1 MRWRPLVISLPLVF
15 CVSQIVQPLSH
26 AQAAAMDASEAATLL
41 AKSQAI
47 DVKCGVLAKDQSQT
61 LRGFVAQAEVSLAEK
76 ASVATARKAITGGR
90 AAGKTAV
97 CDDAAKKL
105 VNDVLAA
112 ATAATVAP
120 IADNTTVTTPA
131 VAVVEPTVTPLAPK
145 PAPVALAVVAPAPKK
160 PAIVAQPKQLKIKV
174 ATIAPVKPVKSPKAV
189 KPAKGLNGYALVAE
203 KYYVAVRCGTLSSS
217 RINSLYQT
225 VLVSHRQALSS
236 NRPRD
241 VRNMLKAAE
250 AKAGAKSCI

>member
-1 MRWRPLVISLPLVF
+1 MRWQPIVISLPLVF
-15 CVSQIVQPLSH
+15 CISQVLKPMTY
-26 AQAAAMDASEAATLL
+26 AQAAALDASEAATLL
-41 AKSQAI
+41 AKSQVI
-47 DVKCGVLAKDQSQT
+47 DVKCSVLAKDQSQS
-61 LRGFVAQAEVSLAEK
+61 LRNFVAQAEISLAEK

-120 IADNTTVTTPA
+120 IEDTTTAA
-131 VAVVEPTVTPLAPK
+131 VAVAEPIVAPVK
-145 PAPVALAVVAPAPKK
+145 PVPAPVALAVATPAPKK
-160 PAIVAQPKQLKIKV
+160 PVIVAQPKQLKVKV
-174 ATIAPVKPVKSPKAV
+174 AAIAPAKPVKPVKTI
-189 KPAKGLNGYALVAE
+189 KPVKGLNGYAQVAE
-203 KYYVAVRCGTLSSS
+203 KYYVAMRCGTLSSS

-225 VLVSHRQALSS
+225 VLSNHRQAMAS

-250 AKAGAKSCI
+250 ARAGGKTCV

>member
-1 MRWRPLVISLPLVF
+1 MCWRTLVISLPLVL
-15 CVSQIVQPLSH
+15 CVSQVLKPVTY
-26 AQAAAMDASEAATLL
+26 AQAAAMDATEAATLL

-47 DVKCGVLAKDQSQT
+47 DVKCGVLAKEPSQT
-61 LRGFVAQAEVSLAEK
+61 LRNFVAQAEISLAEK

-120 IADNTTVTTPA
+120 IEDTTTANTPA
-131 VAVVEPTVTPLAPK
+131 VAVAAPIVTPVK
-145 PAPVALAVVAPAPKK
+145 PAPVALAVAAPAFKK
-160 PAIVAQPKQLKIKV
+160 PVIVAQRKQVKV
-174 ATIAPVKPVKSPKAV
+174 KATAVAPVKPVKPVKAV
-189 KPAKGLNGYALVAE
+189 KPVKGLNGYALVAE

-225 VLVSHRQALSS
+225 VLVSHRQAMAN
-236 NRPRD
+236 NRHGD

-250 AKAGAKSCI
+250 ARAGAKSCI

>member
-1 MRWRPLVISLPLVF
+1 MRWRPIVISLPLVL
-15 CVSQIVQPLSH
+15 CVSQVLKPVSY

-47 DVKCGVLAKDQSQT
+47 DVKCGVLAKDLSQT
-61 LRGFVAQAEVSLAEK
+61 LRSFVAQAEISLAEK
-76 ASVATARKAITGGR
+76 ASVATARKAIAAGR
-90 AAGKTAV
+90 AAGKTSV

-112 ATAATVAP
+112 ATAATVAQ
-120 IADNTTVTTPA
+120 IEDTTTVTAPT
-131 VAVVEPTVTPLAPK
+131 VAVVEPVATPE
-145 PAPVALAVVAPAPKK
+145 PVALAVATPAPKK
-160 PAIVAQPKQLKIKV
+160 PIIVAQPKQLKVKV
-174 ATIAPVKPVKSPKAV
+174 ATIAPVKPAKLPKAV
-189 KPAKGLNGYALVAE
+189 KPVKGLNGYALVAE

-225 VLVSHRQALSS
+225 VLVNHRQALSS

-250 AKAGAKSCI
+250 ARAGAKSCI

>member
-1 MRWRPLVISLPLVF
+1 MNWRPLVISLPLVL
-15 CVSQIVQPLSH
+15 CVSQVLKPVTY
-26 AQAAAMDASEAATLL
+26 AEAAAMDASEAATLL

-47 DVKCGVLAKDQSQT
+47 DVKCGVLAKNLSQA
-61 LRGFVAQAEVSLAEK
+61 LRNFVAQAEISLAEK
-76 ASVATARKAITGGR
+76 ASVATARKAIIGGR

-120 IADNTTVTTPA
+120 IEDTTTITTPA
-131 VAVVEPTVTPLAPK
+131 VAVVEPVVTPE
-145 PAPVALAVVAPAPKK
+145 PAPVALAVATPAPKK
-160 PAIVAQPKQLKIKV
+160 PAIAGQPKQLKVKV
-174 ATIAPVKPVKSPKAV
+174 ATVAPVKPVKPPKAV
-189 KPAKGLNGYALVAE
+189 KPLKGLNGYALVAE
-203 KYYVAVRCGTLSSS
+203 KYYVAMRCGTLSSS

-225 VLVSHRQALSS
+225 VLVNHRQALSS

-250 AKAGAKSCI
+250 AKAGTKSCI